1 MTTKV
6 IGLVG
11 RIGAGK
17 STVARL
23 LAARGARVVDADALA
38 HAVLDEPEVIRE
50 VVASFGGDVLDDAGR
65 LRRSALAGRVFGADP
80 EHAEALRAL
89 EAIVHPRVRGRIATA
104 LAASRGAGP
113 GDGVVVLDVP
123 LLVQAG
129 WEDEC
134 DLLLEIACEDRV
146 RHRRLEARGWTPAEI
161 AARDRAWE
169 RRFLAPGGGRPVL
182 RVDTSGDPAYTQVQV
197 DRIWDGLRRLPPDG
211 P

>member
-50 VVASFGGDVLDDAGR
+50 VVAAFGDEVADGSGR
-65 LRRSALAGRVFGADP
+65 LRRSEVAGRVFGADP
-80 EHAEALRAL
+80 SHAEALRIL
-89 EAIVHPRVRGRIATA
+89 EAIVHPRVRSRIVTA
-104 LAASRGAGP
+104 LAAGRAAGAD
-113 GDGVVVLDVP
+113 DGVVVLDVP

-134 DLLLEIACEDRV
+134 DLLIDIACEDLV

-161 AARDRAWE
+161 AARDQAWE
-169 RRFLAPGGGRPVL
+169 RRFVAPGGRRPVL

>member
-1 MTTKV
+1 MTTV

-23 LAARGARVVDADALA
+23 LAAHGARVVDADALA
-38 HAVLDEPEVIRE
+38 HAVIEEPEVIRE
-50 VVASFGGDVLDDAGR
+50 VVAAFGGEVADDAGR
-65 LRRSALAGRVFGADP
+65 LRRSALAARVFGTDP
-80 EHAEALRAL
+80 AHAEALRAL
-89 EAIVHPRVRGRIATA
+89 EAIVHPRVRGRIVAE
-104 LAASRGAGP
+104 LAAGRAAEGP
-113 GDGVVVLDVP
+113 DGGVVVLDVP

-146 RHRRLEARGWTPAEI
+146 RHRRLESRGWTPAEI
-161 AARDRAWE
+161 AARDLAWE
-169 RRFLAPGGGRPVL
+169 RRFVAPGGGRPVL

-197 DRIWDGLRRLPPDG
+197 DRIWDGLRRSPPAR